1 METND
6 EQLENLAEPTSI
18 NELQEFM
25 KSMYHAVTQLCGST
39 YTFILCGLEWQLKH
53 FISHPYVTDIQDFLK
68 SKLYVLTHVRRAQ
81 IDSYLRGLTWQLEKL
96 ICQPYVN
103 YIEQFLTVKPHL
115 VNRVRRPEYENMFQ
129 GIAWEGILKG
139 DKQKVLC
146 VLITVKYLFNR
157 NDQSGI
163 NVLIEAGLLENL
175 GMILEYFTRT
185 EEQLLV
191 STLLPSLLYCI
202 TTVIALKNNRHR
214 WFQHNCHPFLLFL
227 CKDYTNVKHNR
238 KVVDAFNDIL
248 MSLSTRS
255 MKIVQSYSCFKIL
268 LNLKHFGNHDLI
280 GGVIEQIMQLYPS
293 TNFEQNILSWR
304 NNAETTFL
312 LNYSDIYSEH
322 NYSVVEGDLAF
333 MHDDTNSSTNSTK
346 TRNGGETTLVL
357 DYGDIY
363 TEHNYSVAQGDLTF
377 RSEMGATD
385 AKEDEAIVGNQ
396 WDEDDVFR
404 IEQRHYSGRES
415 RKRQST
421 SESYDADGS
430 DASGKRIR
438 VNNFT
443 QDETLPQEWS
453 RSNRTNLSESPW
465 FERHNT
471 KDIATFVKQELKRLR
486 NRAKRIS
493 TSSEMK

>member
-81 IDSYLRGLTWQLEKL
+81 IDSYLRGLTWQ
-96 ICQPYVN
+96 
-103 YIEQFLTVKPHL
+103 
-115 VNRVRRPEYENMFQ
+115 
-129 GIAWEGILKG
+129 GILKG

-255 MKIVQSYSCFKIL
+255 MKIVQSYSWLVDNIIFKIL